1 MKYCMDC
8 GNYIP
13 GGCDENCR
21 VRTGGRKTSVC
32 ALNDATDCE
41 NYFDKEESPLDGYA
55 KIEFRRKK
63 KRRNGRKSNV

>member
-1 MKYCMDC
+1 MRYCMDC

-32 ALNDATDCE
+32 ALKDATDCK
-41 NYFDKEESPLDGYA
+41 NYFDKEDNPLEGYTEI
-55 KIEFRRKK
+55 KLRRR
-63 KRRNGRKSNV
+63 KRRNGRKSDV